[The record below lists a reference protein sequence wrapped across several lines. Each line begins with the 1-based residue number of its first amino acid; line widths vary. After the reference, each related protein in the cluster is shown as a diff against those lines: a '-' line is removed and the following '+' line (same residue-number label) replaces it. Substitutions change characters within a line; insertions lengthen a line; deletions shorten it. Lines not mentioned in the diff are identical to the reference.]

1 LKKKQRN
8 PLNIQE
14 NIKKQVKELNKV
26 VQYLNMEIET
36 IMKTQTEAILEM
48 ESLRRRSGATDT
60 SINNTIQ
67 ERISVI

>member
-1 LKKKQRN
+1 MKKKQRN